1 MILWRLIF
9 LVEGKYNLSLNTP
22 IGEITGTLELK
33 KINGSL
39 CGTLETM
46 GTKNNFTGGTVEGN
60 KCAFSGE
67 FKTPIGPITYEILGI
82 VEGDNL
88 DIYAETNKGR
98 FKISGKRA

>member
-1 MILWRLIF
+1 MI
-9 LVEGKYNLSLNTP
+9 EGKYNLKLNTP
-22 IGEITGTLELK
+22 IGELTGILELK
-33 KINGSL
+33 LVKWSL

-98 FKISGKRA
+98 FKISGTRAWIENLF